1 MSIWPELSEV
11 LRPSHVYVPGKTPR
25 HPEGWFDD
33 IKSNVDPVNSP
44 AALHQTQAFQ
54 AGLAYLG
61 AGYFWECHEV
71 LEAVWM
77 RTADPSAERDV
88 VQALIQLANA
98 RLKLLMGRHR
108 AAHRLC
114 DIVQAHLA
122 RCPDDMPVLG
132 LRIDLLQSELQATR
146 SVVLMHYKAL
156 NG

>member
-1 MSIWPELSEV
+1 MCIWPELSEV

-33 IKSNVDPVNSP
+33 IKSTVDPVDLP

-77 RTADPSAERDV
+77 RTADPSAERDL

-98 RLKLLMGRHR
+98 RLKLLMERPR
-108 AAHRLC
+108 AALRLC
-114 DIVQAHLA
+114 NMVQAHLA
-122 RCPDDMPVLG
+122 RCPADVPVLG
-132 LRIDLLQSELQATR
+132 VRIDLLQRELQVTRSELN
-146 SVVLMHYKAL
+146 MHYKA
-156 NG
+156 